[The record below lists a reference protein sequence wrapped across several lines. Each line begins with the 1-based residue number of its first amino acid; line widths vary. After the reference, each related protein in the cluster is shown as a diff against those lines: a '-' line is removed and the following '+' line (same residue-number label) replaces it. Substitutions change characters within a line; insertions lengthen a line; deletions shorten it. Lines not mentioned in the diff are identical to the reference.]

1 MSIRRPR
8 YTKINAE
15 VDRLL
20 ALARVKRAPVPVEKV
35 AELVGADVVYNNFNN
50 EVSGVLIRKNGK
62 PLIGVASEQS
72 KERQRFTIAHEL
84 GHFLLHEGE
93 EVHVDKVFKVNFRSP
108 MSSAAVDVEEI
119 EANAFAASLL
129 MPVTFLRSDL
139 KGVLFDIENDAQVE
153 LLAKKY
159 GVSTQAMGYRLM
171 NVFSSER
178 RS

>member
-1 MSIRRPR
+1 MRRPR
-8 YTKINAE
+8 YAKINSE

-20 ALARVKRAPVPVEKV
+20 ALVSVKKAPVPVDEIAK
-35 AELVGADVVYNNFNN
+35 LVGTEVVYNNFNN
-50 EVSGVLIRKNGK
+50 EVSGLLIRKAGK
-62 PLIGVASEQS
+62 PIIGVANEQS

-84 GHFLLHEGE
+84 GHLLLHEGA

-108 MSSAAVDVEEI
+108 ASSAAVDVEEI

-129 MPVTFLRSDL
+129 MPLGFLRSDL
-139 KGVLFDIENDAQVE
+139 RGVQFDIENDTQLEV
-153 LLAKKY
+153 LATKY

-171 NVFSSER
+171 NILSSQR